1 MDPDTFNEA
10 VRKLKRG
17 GWGSEGLALR
27 VGDSSLQPRF
37 PGLYLSSPVKDKNR
51 LEASMKEQVQAVI
64 TKLRPMLQRD
74 GGDIELVDVTDGI
87 VKVRL
92 TGACGSCPMSTM
104 TLKMGVENALKKE
117 VPGVKEVV
125 SA

>member
-1 MDPDTFNEA
+1 
-10 VRKLKRG
+10 
-17 GWGSEGLALR
+17 
-27 VGDSSLQPRF
+27 
-37 PGLYLSSPVKDKNR
+37 
-51 LEASMKEQVQAVI
+51 MKEQVQAVI